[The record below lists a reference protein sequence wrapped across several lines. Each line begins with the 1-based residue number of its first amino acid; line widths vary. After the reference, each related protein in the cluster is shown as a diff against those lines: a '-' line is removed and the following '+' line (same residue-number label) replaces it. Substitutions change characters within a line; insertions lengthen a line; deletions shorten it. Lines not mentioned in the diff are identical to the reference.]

1 MASRHDAAR
10 RRYYRDLLLAILAYA
25 ILLGVCGFIV
35 NANQDAA
42 WRYAVAP
49 LPMIPTA
56 YLAVACVRYY
66 RTMDELQ
73 QRIALEALAFA
84 FGGTALI
91 TFGYG
96 FLDAAGLP
104 RINWW
109 WVWPVMASLWI
120 IGGWLAR
127 KRWL

>member
-1 MASRHDAAR
+1 MRSEQRPGK
-10 RRYYRDLLLAILAYA
+10 RRYTRDVLVLLLAYG
-25 ILLGVCGFIV
+25 ILLLASGYIV
-35 NANQDAA
+35 DANRDAA
-42 WRYAVAP
+42 WRYAVAV
-49 LPMIPTA
+49 LPMIPA
-56 YLAVACVRYY
+56 AFVAVAWVRYY
-66 RTMDELQ
+66 RTVDELQ

-104 RINWW
+104 RISWW
-109 WVWPVMASLWI
+109 WVWPVMAVLWI

-127 KRWL
+127 RRWL

>member
-1 MASRHDAAR
+1 MTPDHDAAG
-10 RRYYRDLLLAILAYA
+10 RRYTRDLLIAILAYV
-25 ILLGVCGFIV
+25 ILLHVSGFIV
-35 NANQDAA
+35 EANQDAG
-42 WRYAVAP
+42 WRYVVAT
-49 LPMIPTA
+49 LPMIPA
-56 YLAVACVRYY
+56 IFVAIVWVRYY
-66 RTMDELQ
+66 RRMDELQ

-104 RINWW
+104 RISWW

-120 IGGWLAR
+120 IGEWLAR

>member
-1 MASRHDAAR
+1 MNSPQEASR
-10 RRYYRDLLLAILAYA
+10 RRYSRNVLIALLGYACLLAVS
-25 ILLGVCGFIV
+25 GVIV
-35 NANQDAA
+35 DANRDAE
-42 WRYAVAP
+42 WRYAIAV
-49 LPMIPTA
+49 LPMIPAT
-56 YLAVACVRYY
+56 LVAVAWVRYY

-104 RINWW
+104 SISWW
-109 WVWPVMASLWI
+109 WVWPIMAILWI
-120 IGGWLAR
+120 VGGWLAR

>member
-1 MASRHDAAR
+1 MTPDHDAAG
-10 RRYYRDLLLAILAYA
+10 RRYTRDLLIAILTYV
-25 ILLGVCGFIV
+25 ILLHVSGFIV
-35 NANQDAA
+35 EANQDAG
-42 WRYAVAP
+42 WRYVVATI
-49 LPMIPTA
+49 PMIPA
-56 YLAVACVRYY
+56 IFVAIVWVRYY
-66 RTMDELQ
+66 RSMDELQ

-104 RINWW
+104 RISWW

-120 IGGWLAR
+120 IGEWLAR

>member
-1 MASRHDAAR
+1 MTPDHDAAG
-10 RRYYRDLLLAILAYA
+10 RRYTRDLLIALLTYV
-25 ILLGVCGFIV
+25 ILLHVSGFIV
-35 NANQDAA
+35 EANQDAG
-42 WRYAVAP
+42 WRYVVAT
-49 LPMIPTA
+49 LPMIPA
-56 YLAVACVRYY
+56 IFVAIVWVRYY
-66 RTMDELQ
+66 RRMDELQ

-104 RINWW
+104 RISWW

-120 IGGWLAR
+120 IGEWLAR